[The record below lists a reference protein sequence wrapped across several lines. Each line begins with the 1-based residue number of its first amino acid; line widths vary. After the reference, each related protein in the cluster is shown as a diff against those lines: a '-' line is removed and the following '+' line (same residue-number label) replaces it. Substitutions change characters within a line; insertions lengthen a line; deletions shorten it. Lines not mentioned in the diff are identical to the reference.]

1 VVLHCHSKNSRVL
14 KKYSC
19 RFLSTLAL
27 SSVTDALV
35 LSSSSWVL
43 QLLQTLSQCYNV
55 RCFLIAPTVMT
66 GFLTC
71 MDFVIGSSLWVSCSE
86 KTIVVENERLIA
98 YYDDRLTS
106 YESQFHAYRTW
117 LDEDA
122 LSSMWIFLHSRYE
135 PIGQSTFL
143 ATIYQEQLLC

>member
-1 VVLHCHSKNSRVL
+1 
-14 KKYSC
+14 
-19 RFLSTLAL
+19 
-27 SSVTDALV
+27 
-35 LSSSSWVL
+35 
-43 QLLQTLSQCYNV
+43 
-55 RCFLIAPTVMT
+55 
-66 GFLTC
+66 
-71 MDFVIGSSLWVSCSE
+71 VSCSK

-98 YYDDRLTS
+98 YLTL

-135 PIGQSTFL
+135 PTGQSTFL